1 MITISATTRKKGWLK
16 FRKMKTLNKE
26 SKSQQTDFRCTCPSA
41 KYKQYQNPRQ
51 VSSTDHYIKMMTL
64 MKLIGRTI
72 QQII

>member
-1 MITISATTRKKGWLK
+1 MV
-16 FRKMKTLNKE
+16 TLNKE
-26 SKSQQTDFRCTCPSA
+26 SKSQQPDPDARVQVQ

-51 VSSTDHYIKMMTL
+51 VSSTDHYIKIMTL